1 MEKPRK
7 KEHEQDCLTYTDHF
21 CTCGAGEANEMH
33 DAMSAWIKGAVPT
46 VEDIEYII
54 MLNSTCDFEEINKLS
69 KAIRA
74 LLTQRLGGK

>member
-7 KEHEQDCLTYTDHF
+7 KEISTGSTYDELRNIGF
-21 CTCGAGEANEMH
+21 NAGL
-33 DAMSAWIKGAVPT
+33 DAMSTWIEGAVPT

-74 LLTQRLGGK
+74 MLTQRLGGK